1 MGRSKAAALCV
12 ASLPGPWRDPAREMA
27 MRHSMLVLMAGF
39 ATVGLAACDRGTQQ
53 VSATNPTVT
62 YEFDR
67 DDPSKAANMA
77 AEYCGQFGKTARQG
91 AITEHDGYRRVTFEC
106 V

>member
-1 MGRSKAAALCV
+1 MRPSFVLLAA
-12 ASLPGPWRDPAREMA
+12 G
-27 MRHSMLVLMAGF
+27 LV
-39 ATVGLAACDRGTQQ
+39 TVGLAACDRGTQQ

-67 DDPSKAANMA
+67 DDPSKAANLA

-91 AITEHDGYRRVTFEC
+91 AITEQDGYRRVTFEC